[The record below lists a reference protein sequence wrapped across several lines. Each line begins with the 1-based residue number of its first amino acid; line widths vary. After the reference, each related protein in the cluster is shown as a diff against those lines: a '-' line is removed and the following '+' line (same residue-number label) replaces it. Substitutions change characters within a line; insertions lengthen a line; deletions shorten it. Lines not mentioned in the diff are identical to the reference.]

1 MFNQSTMSNTRNYK
15 DIEKI
20 LYIEDDPD
28 IQRIAVV
35 ALEHVGG
42 FCVRVASSGIEG
54 CSLAV
59 EFQPDLILL
68 DVMMPGMD
76 GLATLE
82 KLRANAAT
90 DAIPVVLMTAKAQ
103 RQEINLYHKSGAVS
117 VIAKPFDP
125 MNLAEQVRAIWQHIH
140 WSGD

>member
-1 MFNQSTMSNTRNYK
+1 MPGK
-15 DIEKI
+15 ELKKI

-28 IQRIAVV
+28 IQQIAVV
-35 ALEHVGG
+35 ALEQVGG
-42 FCVRVASSGIEG
+42 FTVTVASSGMEG
-54 CSLAV
+54 LVLAL

-90 DAIPVVLMTAKAQ
+90 DAIPVIFMTSKVQ
-103 RQEINLYHKSGAVS
+103 RREIGLYREAGAVS

-125 MNLAEQVRAIWQHIH
+125 MRLAEQVREIWQHFEC
-140 WSGD
+140 SGE